1 VGAKSDE
8 TIHMRVLAGP
18 VTASAPFTLEKDSPG
33 VCVREGEIM
42 CECVRVCVC
51 LDGLGIFHS

>member
-1 VGAKSDE
+1 
-8 TIHMRVLAGP
+8 MRLLAGP